1 MHYWVGK
8 DHGWSTGLWHK
19 LNLTDREGWG
29 CGSTRARWPH
39 PASRS
44 HPLSGKFC
52 PKIFARISHKYLLE
66 FYTNICS
73 NFIQIFAKISC
84 GHINLDKWLSFY
96 IIWINILIQILSG
109 TFWWQWSRERSG
121 VNNLRVVAKLYNR
134 NSGQSINSSNYLI
147 DLIAT
152 FFSQMSITFTSFSQM
167 WITLTY
173 HQLLSLSQTLK
184 FKLFFKYVTMHSKR
198 KYQEYH
204 FSDFFSFSFLK
215 TCL

>member
-1 MHYWVGK
+1 M
-8 DHGWSTGLWHK
+8 TEL
-19 LNLTDREGWG
+19 
-29 CGSTRARWPH
+29 PH
-39 PASRS
+39 
-44 HPLSGKFC
+44 
-52 PKIFARISHKYLLE
+52 
-66 FYTNICS
+66 
-73 NFIQIFAKISC
+73 
-84 GHINLDKWLSFY
+84 NLDKYLNSDF
-96 IIWINILIQILSG
+96 IWPRQTG

-173 HQLLSLSQTLK
+173 YQLLSLSQTLK

-204 FSDFFSFSFLK
+204 FSDYFDRNPELIFSQMSISCTFHSPSFFLFLK
-215 TCL
+215 RCL